1 MDYNFILGTE
11 LIIELMKYIDIIIY
25 LNSTMMVNPNI
36 AHLKSMILLAR
47 QSKEDLRL
55 ISDDGREV
63 FGHKIVVS
71 IFSKFMTDLFLCQDK
86 DETMI
91 TLTWRAFLK

>member
-1 MDYNFILGTE
+1 
-11 LIIELMKYIDIIIY
+11 
-25 LNSTMMVNPNI
+25 MVNPEL

-47 QSKEDLRL
+47 QSREDLRL

-91 TLTWRAFLK
+91 TLTVPVNFDSLKEVIQVMEGGFSGA